1 MGSYLYLY
9 SCFYYLV
16 GLGFAPG
23 ISLRV
28 SIEFPGLAYF
38 LRIDYFVYLS
48 HFLTDY
54 LVSFYLLIVESIE
67 SRLLLCDLS
76 SGRFDILLVLLVLS
90 LFYLSLQIRG
100 YYMMISQLLR
110 IVNVVGFL
118 FAVRFWLLNSYLCVL
133 LVLLFR

>member
-23 ISLRV
+23 ISVRV
-28 SIEFPGLAYF
+28 SIEFPDLAYF

-48 HFLTDY
+48 YFLTDY
-54 LVSFYLLIVESIE
+54 LVSFYLLIVERIE

-76 SGRFDILLVLLVLS
+76 SGRFDILLLLLVLS
-90 LFYLSLQIRG
+90 LFYLFLQIRG
-100 YYMMISQLLR
+100 YYVMTSQVLE
-110 IVNVVGFL
+110 IVNVVCFL
-118 FAVRFWLLNSYLCVL
+118 FTVRFWLLNSFL
-133 LVLLFR
+133 LVLLFLLFR